1 MRQNLVVSVLGN
13 RRSGKSHT
21 WNTLFGKVV
30 RTGSQ
35 MRRLYLTTTQYVEV
49 FLVSGSPEER
59 NSYVGDI
66 IGNNTPRI
74 VLCSLQ
80 YRQDVVQTIQYF
92 VQHDYFLFVHWL
104 NPGFS
109 DPQQEPDS
117 LGLIPTILGKES
129 LLGVRDGRAD
139 ADDRVGEM
147 RDFIFGW
154 ASSRDLVR
162 T

>member
-1 MRQNLVVSVLGN
+1 MRHNLVVAVLGN
-13 RRSGKSHT
+13 RNSGKSHT
-21 WNTLFGKVV
+21 WNTVFGAVV

-59 NSYVGDI
+59 DRYVGDI
-66 IGNNTPRI
+66 VGNNVPRI
-74 VLCSLQ
+74 VLCSMQ
-80 YRQDVVQTIQYF
+80 YRQDVAQTIQYF
-92 VQHDYFLFVHWL
+92 VQHDYFLFMHWL

-109 DPQQEPDS
+109 DSQQAPDS
-117 LGLIPTILGKES
+117 LGLIPMILAERS
-129 LLGVRDGRAD
+129 LLGLRDGRAN
-139 ADDRVGEM
+139 ADDRVREM

-154 ASSRDLVR
+154 ASSRGLVQ